1 MSGGS
6 YNLCSTHAAW
16 NRSTQTHA
24 RRRTALPA
32 PGGSILSQ
40 NQEERIGEP
49 ICKLCGHHADNHL
62 FRIEARG
69 GPMCKK
75 CPDRTC
81 QDGPDGKAYRG
92 EAVIPDLQLDLASAI
107 ARIEQIVALDDDD
120 ALRALLIARMRYDA
134 RRLRRHLTPEWTAKL
149 EEAAT

>member
-1 MSGGS
+1 
-6 YNLCSTHAAW
+6 
-16 NRSTQTHA
+16 
-24 RRRTALPA
+24 
-32 PGGSILSQ
+32 LSQ

-49 ICKLCGHHADNHL
+49 VCKLCGHHADSHL

-81 QDGPDGKAYRG
+81 QDLITWLRAQGDDDERG

-120 ALRALLIARMRYDA
+120 ALRALLIARLRYDA
-134 RRLRRHLTPEWTAKL
+134 LRLRRHLTPEWTAKL
-149 EEAAT
+149 EEAAA